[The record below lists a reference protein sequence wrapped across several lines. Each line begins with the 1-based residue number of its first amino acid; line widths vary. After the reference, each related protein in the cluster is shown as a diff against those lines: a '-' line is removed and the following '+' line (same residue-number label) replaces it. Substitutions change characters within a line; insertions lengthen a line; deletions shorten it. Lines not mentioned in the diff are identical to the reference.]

1 MPQKSHKTT
10 ETSGF
15 VASEIQ
21 FTSELSFV
29 FKSYI
34 PLSFPITSQ
43 SIPYH
48 LPIYLLTY
56 RPIHPAIHP
65 STSISMS
72 LCLYVSMSLCLY
84 LSIYLSIYVSFFL
97 PTYLPTYLFFS
108 PSPSLSL
115 SLSLSLALCLSVY
128 LCICVSIPISCCFN
142 PPRDQTTTAASSVRW
157 VNREVAKCSSRATW
171 SPGKYVSH
179 ESHSH
184 WFREFL
190 AIGDF

>member
-72 LCLYVSMSLCLY
+72 LCLYVSMSL
-84 LSIYLSIYVSFFL
+84 SIYLSIYVSFFL
-97 PTYLPTYLFFS
+97 PTYLPTSSFLHLH
-108 PSPSLSL
+108 LSL
-115 SLSLSLALCLSVY
+115 SLSRSLSICLSVHM
-128 LCICVSIPISCCFN
+128 CIYSHLMLFQSTKRSNHHCCFFRAVSK
-142 PPRDQTTTAASSVRW
+142 PRGCPVQLARHLV
-157 VNREVAKCSSRATW
+157 TW
-171 SPGKYVSH
+171 QICEPWKS
-179 ESHSH
+179 
-184 WFREFL
+184 
-190 AIGDF
+190 